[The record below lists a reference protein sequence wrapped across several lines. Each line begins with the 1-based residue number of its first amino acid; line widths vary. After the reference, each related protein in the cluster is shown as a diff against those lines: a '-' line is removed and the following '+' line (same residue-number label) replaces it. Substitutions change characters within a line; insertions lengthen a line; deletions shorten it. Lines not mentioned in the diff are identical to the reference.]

1 VDPSLPIYPAEAS
14 NGEFVPRAPTAH
26 ERAMAHEICARI
38 DHSAQRLHVD
48 RRALLHRASGVAAT
62 LAVFNLFGCSSSD
75 SLDGRTP
82 TGSSTSSSV
91 PGTATSSTS
100 PTTTSGGVFE
110 VPDPAD
116 VAACD
121 EMLSGA
127 EFIFD
132 VHSHHVMPDGPWRE
146 NAPSIVSMIRPL
158 VPDDCTSADPFEGL
172 DRVSYLQDFFL
183 ASDTTIAML
192 SDVPNSGPDDAP
204 IPWLEALRTK
214 QLADTSMR
222 GGASRVLLHNV
233 IAPNFGDLS
242 ARLDGMSQ
250 TAATRKVAAFK
261 VYTAWGPGNQGF
273 AMDDPKIGLPVLDHA
288 RQLGIKILCAHKGLP
303 IQGFDQRF
311 NGPADIV
318 AVAKQ
323 YPDMQFVVYHS
334 AFERETVEGAYSP
347 TAATR
352 GVSSLVK
359 AVIDNGL
366 PPNSNVWAE
375 LGTTWRELMR
385 KPNEAAHCIGK
396 LLTHIGED
404 RVLWGTDS
412 IWYGSPQPQ
421 IMAFRAF
428 QITAE
433 FQERFGYP
441 ALTDARKQKI
451 FGLNAAKLDG
461 VQVDAARCAL
471 QADKLEASKLEFAS
485 FVSSGR
491 ITTPWQPRGPMSR
504 RDVLA
509 FLRVGGRI
517 GAG

>member
-1 VDPSLPIYPAEAS
+1 MRHRAHGCHACIYARFVDPSLPIYPAEAS
-14 NGEFVPRAPTAH
+14 NGEFVPRAPTSH
-26 ERAMAHEICARI
+26 ERAMAHEIRARI
-38 DHSAQRLHVD
+38 DHTAQRLHVD

-75 SLDGRTP
+75 SLDGGAP

-91 PGTATSSTS
+91 PGTGTSSTS

-158 VPDDCTSADPFEGL
+158 VPDDCTSADPFECL

-192 SDVPNSGPDDAP
+192 SDVPNSRPDDAP

-250 TAATRKVAAFK
+250 TAATRNAKRSRTVRR
-261 VYTAWGPGNQGF
+261 
-273 AMDDPKIGLPVLDHA
+273 A
-288 RQLGIKILCAHKGLP
+288 RCWL
-303 IQGFDQRF
+303 
-311 NGPADIV
+311 
-318 AVAKQ
+318 
-323 YPDMQFVVYHS
+323 
-334 AFERETVEGAYSP
+334 
-347 TAATR
+347 
-352 GVSSLVK
+352 
-359 AVIDNGL
+359 
-366 PPNSNVWAE
+366 
-375 LGTTWRELMR
+375 
-385 KPNEAAHCIGK
+385 
-396 LLTHIGED
+396 
-404 RVLWGTDS
+404 S
-412 IWYGSPQPQ
+412 I
-421 IMAFRAF
+421 
-428 QITAE
+428 
-433 FQERFGYP
+433 
-441 ALTDARKQKI
+441 
-451 FGLNAAKLDG
+451 
-461 VQVDAARCAL
+461 AARTPAPPP
-471 QADKLEASKLEFAS
+471 Q
-485 FVSSGR
+485 VRSSSPG
-491 ITTPWQPRGPMSR
+491 
-504 RDVLA
+504 
-509 FLRVGGRI
+509 
-517 GAG
+517 